1 MHKFLD
7 HRDKNDFVFGAQVR
21 ANLQRV
27 SLYPKGAVQKRLA
40 AYLMLMR
47 NPQDSDMDV
56 LKKLLK
62 QEQNVQVKSFVT
74 SHIYNIITSTE
85 TEAQK

>member
-1 MHKFLD
+1 M
-7 HRDKNDFVFGAQVR
+7 
-21 ANLQRV
+21 
-27 SLYPKGAVQKRLA
+27 QKRLA

>member
-1 MHKFLD
+1 M
-7 HRDKNDFVFGAQVR
+7 
-21 ANLQRV
+21 
-27 SLYPKGAVQKRLA
+27 QKRLA

-56 LKKLLK
+56 LKKLLR
-62 QEQNVQVKSFVT
+62 QEQNVEVKSFVT

-85 TEAQK
+85 TETQK